1 MNRRLLLLLSWL
13 LFIAPAFGQT
23 VSDCRAQFAR
33 WSPVFKAVY
42 AECQGNGTEA
52 CMFVTQ
58 LRSLDTTKA
67 LELARRFDACA
78 KLDAH
83 GFEGRKRQYQYE
95 RIAIRAMDV
104 VRVRMAYYL
113 NIADLNESY
122 AEWEAVRL
130 QAAH

>member
-1 MNRRLLLLLSWL
+1 MKRLLLPLVLLISS
-13 LFIAPAFGQT
+13 AFGQT
-23 VSDCRAQFAR
+23 VSECRTQFTR
-33 WSPVFKAVY
+33 WSPVFKSVY
-42 AECQGNGTEA
+42 AECQADTTEA
-52 CMFVTQ
+52 CMFVPQ

-67 LELARRFDACA
+67 LELARTFDDCA

-83 GFEGRKRQYQYE
+83 GLGARKRQYRYE
-95 RIAIRAMDV
+95 RVAIRAMDV